1 MHNKAIT
8 KKRKK
13 ICLLLGSKS
22 SEDVITV
29 IEIYVIVHH
38 RFVYKWMFD
47 CLSPNEESSI
57 HGIDHYQMHMGILQL
72 IA

>member
-1 MHNKAIT
+1 M
-8 KKRKK
+8 
-13 ICLLLGSKS
+13 L
-22 SEDVITV
+22 TV
-29 IEIYVIVHH
+29 IEIYVIVRH

-47 CLSPNEESSI
+47 CLSPNEESSN

>member
-22 SEDVITV
+22 SEDVNC
-29 IEIYVIVHH
+29 Y
-38 RFVYKWMFD
+38 RNLCY
-47 CLSPNEESSI
+47 CSSQVCI
-57 HGIDHYQMHMGILQL
+57 
-72 IA
+72 